1 MTACALILLL
11 WVSAL
16 VLVSVSD
23 LPLTL
28 TVVIG
33 LLCTL
38 ACIGAT
44 FIWLLSVTSR
54 YVVEFNRTEDL
65 SWMEVIKLSWGLLMG
80 ISEIVALNRNATK
93 TKSWERLGRSKLL
106 LIGPD
111 QVVVVEQPNGTVLV
125 LGSGMARLG
134 PFDNIK
140 AVVDLRRQLDTVKVD
155 NVLTKDGM
163 PLAVQF
169 SVSYQV
175 EPKVATDR
183 RIAEQTENGQVERV
197 MGTNLAVYGTTV
209 QKAVCNVTSAG
220 DWKQETRLAST
231 QLLRDCFALW
241 SLRDILMPPAESDL
255 ASSISK
261 HIHDQQDTIRR
272 IEVEVA
278 KALASRTPDW
288 GVKLWSI
295 DIELVMIPDE
305 VKGKLVEVW
314 NAQLDKEVRLMEAE
328 SERIAFLKK
337 AEAEAR
343 VAATFEQIRAVAGEK
358 MIRRMGHF
366 LAGRDIESEKELEF
380 VQRLWGIGREFT
392 DENVR
397 KERIETLRD
406 RAVQF

>member
-1 MTACALILLL
+1 MNKNHIGIFLTACALILLL

-33 LLCTL
+33 LLCML
-38 ACIGAT
+38 ACIGAP
-44 FIWLLSVTSR
+44 FIWLLSVISR

-140 AVVDLRRQLDTVKVD
+140 AVVDLRRQFDAVKVD

-209 QKAVCNVTSAG
+209 QKAVYNVTSAG
-220 DWKQETRLAST
+220 DWKQETRLASI

-241 SLRDILMPPAESDL
+241 SFHDILKPLSE
-255 ASSISK
+255 
-261 HIHDQQDTIRR
+261 HIRDQQDTIRR
-272 IEVEVA
+272 IEAEVT

-288 GVKLWSI
+288 GVKLCYI

-305 VKGKLVEVW
+305 VKSKLVEVW
-314 NAQLDKEVRLMEAE
+314 NAQLGKEIRLMEAE
-328 SERIAFLKK
+328 SERIAYLKK

-343 VAATFEQIRAVAGEK
+343 VVTTFERIKAAVSER
-358 MIRRMGHF
+358 MISQMERF
-366 LAGRDIESEKELEF
+366 LAGRDIENEEELEVHSKSF
-380 VQRLWGIGREFT
+380 
-392 DENVR
+392 
-397 KERIETLRD
+397 
-406 RAVQF
+406 